1 MKNLIFRLV
10 SLSSRSDISTACRM
24 KLYGRFYLHVWA
36 PGLCYRHCHQSTS
49 ELPPLIAG
57 QPLHRP
63 VMLNEVLHCLDIQ
76 PGQVKSLYLNIS
88 MWLRDFPVLGVFHS
102 HTVCKTTFHSL
113 IFVFS
118 FNTCCMCFIVSNYVL
133 LVRVVLL

>member
-10 SLSSRSDISTACRM
+10 SLSSRSGISTACRM
-24 KLYGRFYLHVWA
+24 KLHGRFYLHVWA

-88 MWLRDFPVLGVFHS
+88 MWLWDLPFWVFFTHI
-102 HTVCKTTFHSL
+102 CKTTFHSL
-113 IFVFS
+113 ILVFS
-118 FNTCCMCFIVSNYVL
+118 FNTCSMCFIVSNYVL